1 MFDRIHPGRAPS
13 PSAERALLAKMTNL
27 LLDHDG
33 VDPSNEKAR
42 PLAWVFVHRCQM

>member
-1 MFDRIHPGRAPS
+1 
-13 PSAERALLAKMTNL
+13 MTNL